1 MGTRSSSSLFR
12 RAVGRAT
19 LGGSLLLVLVAS
31 ACKNSSPSGDG
42 GSSAWVAA
50 VGAQGAFVQTF
61 DDVSWTAR
69 DIGAHDLYAVTCV
82 GNLDGWAAGA
92 GGAVAHTTDGGQTWT
107 QQDARTTAALRAI
120 RFVNA
125 AVGVVAGDAG
135 TLAVTT
141 DAGATWKT
149 VAPLTAASLRGV
161 AVASSVGLMLA
172 VGDGGVVLR
181 SVDEGASFA
190 LTSIPGA
197 GDLRSVTSDP
207 GAHRVLAVD
216 SNGSIWASTDAGEHF
231 AREAS
236 AGPPLEAIALSDDGT
251 FAIAA
256 GAHGTVLER
265 SEDGTWQQM
274 AAGTTADLHAAVIVG
289 EGTDSRHYVAGESG
303 ALLRSADRGATWSQV
318 PTASGA
324 ALYSLDD
331 L

>member
-1 MGTRSSSSLFR
+1 MRTRSSLLFHR
-12 RAVGRAT
+12 VLGRGA
-19 LGGSLLLVLVAS
+19 LGGALVLILAS

-61 DDVSWTAR
+61 DDASWTAR
-69 DIGAHDLYAVTCV
+69 DIDAHDLFSVTCV

-107 QQDARTTAALRAI
+107 WQDARTTASLRAI
-120 RFVNA
+120 RFA
-125 AVGVVAGDAG
+125 STAVGVVAGDAG

-149 VAPLTAASLRGV
+149 IAPLTAASLRGV
-161 AVASSVGLMLA
+161 AVASNVGLMLA

-190 LTSIPGA
+190 SSSIPGA

-207 GAHRVLAVD
+207 DGNQVLAVD
-216 SNGSIWASTDAGEHF
+216 SNGTLWASADAGEHF
-231 AREAS
+231 VREAS
-236 AGPPLEAIALSDDGT
+236 AGASLDAVALSDDGKV
-251 FAIAA
+251 AIAA

-265 SEDGTWQQM
+265 DAAGTWQSVSS
-274 AAGTTADLHAAVIVG
+274 GTTVDLHAAVIVG
-289 EGTDSRHYVAGESG
+289 AGGDTRHYVAGESG
-303 ALLRSADRGATWSQV
+303 ALLRSADGGASWSRV
-318 PTASGA
+318 STSSSA

>member
-1 MGTRSSSSLFR
+1 MGTTRSSSLFR
-12 RAVGRAT
+12 RAIGRAA
-19 LGGSLLLVLVAS
+19 LGGSLVLALAS

-92 GGAVAHTTDGGQTWT
+92 GGVVAHTTDGGQTWT
-107 QQDARTTAALRAI
+107 SQDARTTVALRAI
-120 RFVNA
+120 RFASA

-141 DAGATWKT
+141 DAGATWRT
-149 VAPLTAASLRGV
+149 VAPLTAVSLRGA
-161 AVASSVGLMLA
+161 AVASSAGLMLA

-207 GAHRVLAVD
+207 EAHSILAVD
-216 SNGSIWASTDAGEHF
+216 SNGSVWASTDAGEHF

-236 AGPPLEAIALSDDGT
+236 AGASLDAVALSDDGT

-265 SEDGTWQQM
+265 GEDGTWQHV

-289 EGTDSRHYVAGESG
+289 EGADSRHYVAGESG
-303 ALLRSADRGATWSQV
+303 ALLRSADRGASWSQV
-318 PTASGA
+318 PTSSDA